1 MRERERESERESTHT
16 RRSTPKRIEVRGDV
30 PKRWELGVKL

>member
-1 MRERERESERESTHT
+1 MRERESERESTHT